1 MLLIKHHFVH
11 LHIATRS
18 SGSSGEPS
26 LESVI
31 NQITLVPRCHSR
43 ISSSRL
49 SSLHQRLFTLSTL
62 ASRLPHHQPFLARC
76 VFLRPLARRSSVG
89 GGKPTDVF
97 KLYSSMGI
105 LSAVDFVRR
114 ARSCGHAV
122 PQYCTDRHEVRGNF
136 SLGQSILKSANLAGA
151 WSAQPVG
158 TRQAPARRAPLT
170 GMPPRVPRARRRG
183 APGAGG
189 RFLTARRGD
198 GPTLVV
204 GWPRRRMEQAG
215 CRRARWRGPR
225 AEGGWGNKWW
235 VRWRGASASSKV
247 PLRR

>member
-1 MLLIKHHFVH
+1 MLLIKHHFIH

-31 NQITLVPRCHSR
+31 KDYPRPTRATLAYPRLASVASISASSHS
-43 ISSSRL
+43 
-49 SSLHQRLFTLSTL
+49 L

-170 GMPPRVPRARRRG
+170 GMPPRVPRARTPG
-183 APGAGG
+183 CTWCGAGG
-189 RFLTARRGD
+189 RFLTGLGEAMG
-198 GPTLVV
+198 L
-204 GWPRRRMEQAG
+204 
-215 CRRARWRGPR
+215 
-225 AEGGWGNKWW
+225 
-235 VRWRGASASSKV
+235 
-247 PLRR
+247 L